1 MSYPNPSY
9 DDGLQ
14 AVISLSVY
22 CYNNGITY
30 MTYDGD
36 PSQAAA
42 QTELMNSDKQLI
54 GSVTYAGGARK
65 GSLNLQYNLAA
76 DELPGSTNELKNGY
90 VVSFLSRFYVVSE
103 AKPKIVKNDV
113 IKFSC
118 TVTEIVN
125 PIVPILLSGL
135 GQQLAA
141 THAANSSYTVACA
154 AINTRTGATVA
165 YFVENFANPNSS
177 PPSGFSISSSTGVLT
192 INAAAGSYD
201 ARVIVSDTVVLAD
214 GTTSVLYGWG
224 RYTATL
230 S

>member
-14 AVISLSVY
+14 AVIALSVY

-42 QTELMNSDKQLI
+42 QTDLMNSDKQLI

-76 DELPGSTNELKNGY
+76 DELPGSTNVLKNGY
-90 VVSFLSRFYVVSE
+90 VVSFRGRYYVVSE
-103 AKPKIVKNDV
+103 AKPKVVKNDV

-125 PIVPILLSGL
+125 PICSVLLSTL
-135 GQQLAA
+135 GQQLAGA
-141 THAANSSYTVACA
+141 HAASSSYTVDGS

-165 YFVENFANPNSS
+165 YTLETYATPGSAA
-177 PPSGFSISSSTGVLT
+177 PSGFT
-192 INAAAGSYD
+192 INASTGEVTINAIAGTYD
-201 ARVIVSDTVVLAD
+201 VRVVVTDTVTLAD
-214 GTTSVLYGWG
+214 GSTLINKGWG
-224 RYTATL
+224 RYTVVL